1 MAWHRKFQKSS
12 PTQLLGNEQLC
23 FFQPSN
29 WMQPVGTETNLVNRI
44 NWSATT
50 SDVWEKMINHMCPLG
65 LSDPERCLLCWVSN
79 SFSRGYFSACYGLV
93 PRAASWRARSSQL
106 TIGSGRSRDGCKTWV
121 NLPGCNFLNDTWVF
135 HGKLTIGNSMSFLIQ
150 HELWLGLVDTD
161 SEIEVLL

>member
-1 MAWHRKFQKSS
+1 MYIIIWYSLPNGGLALMAWHRKFQKSS

-93 PRAASWRARSSQL
+93 PRAASWRARSWLLDLGDPGTAARHGWTYQVATFW
-106 TIGSGRSRDGCKTWV
+106 TILGCFMANW
-121 NLPGCNFLNDTWVF
+121 
-135 HGKLTIGNSMSFLIQ
+135 Q
-150 HELWLGLVDTD
+150 
-161 SEIEVLL
+161 